1 MIRVEEVIDTD
12 DKLKT
17 YKISA
22 FADTKSEVQSAGL
35 SDYVGLPSDA
45 TGLELGS
52 DVITA
57 DGDFAF
63 MKSNGQ
69 WNWI

>member
-1 MIRVEEVIDTD
+1 MIVVSEWKNSDANPT
-12 DKLKT
+12 T

-22 FADTKSEVQSAGL
+22 FADTKAEVSSATL
-35 SDYVGLPSDA
+35 ADYIGLPSDA
-45 TGLELGS
+45 TELEIES
-52 DVITA
+52 DIITA

-69 WNWI
+69 WNWL

>member
-1 MIRVEEVIDTD
+1 MIRVTDLKDTD
-12 DKLKT
+12 EKSTSYL
-17 YKISA
+17 ISA
-22 FADTKSEVQSAGL
+22 FADTKSEVQSAEL
-35 SDYVGLPSDA
+35 SDYIGLPTDA
-45 TGLELGS
+45 TKIEIGS

-63 MKSNGQ
+63 MKSNGS

>member
-1 MIRVEEVIDTD
+1 MIKITDIKDTD
-12 DKLKT
+12 EKSTSYLV
-17 YKISA
+17 SV
-22 FADTKSEVQSAGL
+22 FADTKTEVQSASL
-35 SDYVGLPSDA
+35 SDYIGLPTDA
-45 TGLELGS
+45 TKIEMGS

-63 MKSNGQ
+63 MKSDGS

>member
-1 MIRVEEVIDTD
+1 MIKVTELRNTD
-12 DKLKT
+12 ENPTT

-22 FADTKSEVQSAGL
+22 FADTKSEVQSA
-35 SDYVGLPSDA
+35 SFADYIGLPSDV
-45 TGLELGS
+45 TKIEIES
-52 DVITA
+52 DIITA

-69 WNWI
+69 WNWL

>member
-1 MIRVEEVIDTD
+1 MIRVTD
-12 DKLKT
+12 LKNSDDNENT
-17 YKISA
+17 FLISA
-22 FADTKSEVQSAGL
+22 FADTKAEVATG
-35 SDYVGLPSDA
+35 DFIGLPD
-45 TGLELGS
+45 GGEIEIGS

-63 MKSNGQ
+63 RKSDGT

>member
-1 MIRVEEVIDTD
+1 MIVVNEWKNSDANPT
-12 DKLKT
+12 T

-22 FADTKSEVQSAGL
+22 FADTKAEVSSATFA
-35 SDYVGLPSDA
+35 DYIGLPSDV
-45 TGLELGS
+45 TDIEIES
-52 DVITA
+52 DIMTA

-69 WNWI
+69 WNWL